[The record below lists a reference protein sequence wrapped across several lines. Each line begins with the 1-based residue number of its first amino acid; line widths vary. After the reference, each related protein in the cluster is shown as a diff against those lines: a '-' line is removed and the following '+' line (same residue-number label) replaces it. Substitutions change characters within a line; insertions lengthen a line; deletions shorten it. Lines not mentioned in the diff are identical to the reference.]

1 MTDFQEQ
8 PIGIGNLT
16 NLKKRAK
23 AALGGGKA
31 VLKKVPTEPQDDD
44 VAQLAVDV
52 YETNDFLYILA
63 PLAGVAAEDVRVEI
77 TDDVV
82 IIEGERENPL
92 GEAVEADDQLVSEC
106 YFGEFSRSIV
116 LPESV
121 DAKRAKAEFQKAV
134 LVISLPK
141 LDNLRT
147 RIIKVKGN

>member
-1 MTDFQEQ
+1 MPTFDDK
-8 PIGIGNLT
+8 PIGIGNIT
-16 NLKKRAK
+16 NLKRRAK
-23 AALGGGKA
+23 AALEKKA
-31 VLKKVPTEPQDDD
+31 VLQKVPQETEDDD

-52 YETNDFLYILA
+52 YETNDFLYIIA
-63 PLAGVAAEDVRVEI
+63 PLAGVAAEEVRVEI

-92 GEAVEADDQLVSEC
+92 GQSVEADDQLVSEC

-121 DAKRAKAEFQKAV
+121 DAKRAKAEFQKSV
-134 LVISLPK
+134 LIITLPK

-147 RIIKVKGN
+147 RIIKVKGS